1 MPAYPDIK
9 VSMPSTSWPRSVVT
23 TSLSTV
29 PLSVSII
36 HSLPT
41 SPRKP
46 APAAD
51 PRQVPNRGGTMTPRV
66 GAAEKRAPK
75 EQVSHAGHRNEV
87 TVCGRLS
94 AAALTKELPSGD
106 EIVNWRLVVDRG
118 EVAGTRKVDVVDCTT
133 FLARVRRQAF
143 AWSEG
148 DVIEIAGAL

>member
-1 MPAYPDIK
+1 
-9 VSMPSTSWPRSVVT
+9 
-23 TSLSTV
+23 
-29 PLSVSII
+29 
-36 HSLPT
+36 
-41 SPRKP
+41 
-46 APAAD
+46 
-51 PRQVPNRGGTMTPRV
+51 MTPRV

-118 EVAGTRKVDVVDCTT
+118 EVAGVRKVDVIDCTT
-133 FLARVRRQAF
+133 FGGRVRRQAL

-148 DVIEIAGAL
+148 DLIEVVGSLRRRFWRGAGGLQSRCEVEVDSAARRSPAARVSAAAGVSRPRKPG